1 MIETVLNSIV
11 SLLQVAG
18 INAML
23 QYPITA
29 LDRMHGPVVC
39 VAVKSGT
46 RGGSGLGDYLGI
58 RNDNGALRE
67 LYGYRLNLT
76 ISLDIFVPWS
86 EESVSDA
93 MSCFAAV
100 SDALYALP
108 SGLKP
113 KKIHCGTAK
122 PDKETE
128 MLKCPAEMECIAV
141 LICEKDAE
149 SGEFTDFVLKG
160 VLKS

>member
-1 MIETVLNSIV
+1 MIDTVLKNIV
-11 SLLQVAG
+11 ALLQNAG
-18 INAML
+18 IDAML
-23 QYPITA
+23 QYPTTV
-29 LDRMHGPVVC
+29 LDRKRGPVVC

-46 RGGSGLGDYLGI
+46 RSGCGLGDYLGI
-58 RNDNGALRE
+58 RSDNGAMRE
-67 LYGYRLNLT
+67 LYGCRLKLT
-76 ISLDIFVPWS
+76 VSLDIFVPWG
-86 EESVSDA
+86 EESISSA
-93 MSCFAAV
+93 MECFSNI

-113 KKIHCGTAK
+113 QKIHCGTAK

-128 MLKCPAEMECIAV
+128 MLKCPAEMECVAV

-160 VLKS
+160 VLKP